1 MDSSSSGAEGLPP
14 ALPAKQRR
22 SLYSRSYSTSSVERK
37 SRSISMVFPSPL
49 PSPDLTSGS
58 VSLPTSPSCDC
69 FAPQCPIHH
78 RYEHSDCHQERYFSE
93 NTPPPV
99 PKKRLART
107 MSLPEGFPGSSYTR
121 PTHLPQFNPLSR
133 LSPLEDAVFEPGCS
147 VEEEAS
153 EAQLDILSPPQLPQ
167 LGFDTPDEQLPCF
180 FSNLGHQAQ
189 VSEKLQQRLLL
200 FLRSTV
206 EKIEKGVGTAG
217 ASLGQIQP
225 QDLMLCQDDLFLNA
239 QDGVQHYRVRCPSLH
254 GQEFDIKVSTE
265 SGNAIS
271 PLLQYP
277 HANVQQ
283 MLSHFSG
290 VSVKALLLAPEREI
304 GTLAPDWPQGGSS
317 QAEMQR
323 EPSVLS
329 LLKQDYHVTVSRD
342 VTQGDLEQFV
352 LEGRALH
359 SSHPEVY
366 HRRLALL
373 LLQVTQALLH
383 LQTHGIQVAD
393 LDPHSIRLSWAENDS
408 GRLKLKTRG
417 IEEPQESSEGVN
429 KRKNNCERKN
439 TVEKQ
444 KNELLGNLENLWMT
458 WGTPRVVL
466 TLLSPS
472 TTKPSQPVTSHQIQL
487 GRLLQHC
494 LHLPET
500 QKSCTNSLPNSPYS
514 EGLLCLLSQLIVPE
528 HQLQMTDTV
537 PFLQA
542 LLWGP
547 RASLFQHSLPD
558 PTTVHNWLLV
568 KRSLLLLK
576 LAERGLFSD
585 QSSADWEDYL
595 CLQYFSL
602 TDPHTVLNA
611 TAKLGLHHS
620 EI

>member
-1 MDSSSSGAEGLPP
+1 MDSFSSGAEDLPP

-22 SLYSRSYSTSSVERK
+22 SLYSRSSSTSSVDRK
-37 SRSISMVFPSPL
+37 SRASSMVLPSPL
-49 PSPDLTSGS
+49 PSPDLTPGS
-58 VSLPTSPSCDC
+58 FSVPTSPCCDC

-107 MSLPEGFPGSSYTR
+107 MSLPEEFPGSSYTR
-121 PTHLPQFNPLSR
+121 PTLLPQFNPLSR
-133 LSPLEDAVFEPGCS
+133 LSPLEDAVFDPGCS
-147 VEEEAS
+147 AEEEAP
-153 EAQLDILSPPQLPQ
+153 EEQLDVASPPQLPQ

-180 FSNLGHQAQ
+180 FSNLGDQAQ

-206 EKIEKGVGTAG
+206 EKIEKGVGIAD

-225 QDLMLCQDDLFLNA
+225 QDLLLCQDDLFLHA
-239 QDGVQHYRVRCPSLH
+239 QDGVWHYRVRCPNLH
-254 GQEFDIKVSTE
+254 EQEFDIKVST
-265 SGNAIS
+265 AS
-271 PLLQYP
+271 PLPQHP

-283 MLSHFSG
+283 VVSHFPG
-290 VSVKALLLAPEREI
+290 GPVTDLLLAPERER
-304 GTLAPDWPQGGSS
+304 GTLSPNWPQGGSS

-342 VTQGDLEQFV
+342 VPQGDLEGFV

-366 HRRLALL
+366 HRRLVLL
-373 LLQVTQALLH
+373 LLQVSQALLH
-383 LQTHGIQVAD
+383 LMTHGIQVAD
-393 LDPHSIRLSWAENDS
+393 LDPPSIRLSWAEND
-408 GRLKLKTRG
+408 GGIEKLKRRETG
-417 IEEPQESSEGVN
+417 ESQESNEGVN
-429 KRKNNCERKN
+429 KRRNNCERKD

-444 KNELLGNLENLWMT
+444 EDKHLGNLENLWMK

-466 TLLSPS
+466 TLCPS
-472 TTKPSQPVTSHQIQL
+472 TTNSSQPVTSHQIKL

-494 LHLPET
+494 LHLPDAHR
-500 QKSCTNSLPNSPYS
+500 SCTLPDSPYS
-514 EGLLCLLSQLIVPE
+514 EGLMCLLSQLLIPE
-528 HQLQMTDTV
+528 NQLQMTDTA

-547 RASLFQHSLPD
+547 RASLFQHSLHN

-585 QSSADWEDYL
+585 QSSVDWEAFL

-611 TAKLGLHHS
+611 TAKLGLHHT